1 MKQDMMAE
9 HVKRGRRLNPRTCIV
24 GAAGITGKTK
34 PIYFACKPYL
44 DM

>member
-1 MKQDMMAE
+1 MLK
-9 HVKRGRRLNPRTCIV
+9 GGGGCIPELV

-44 DM
+44 DILSFKLYMK